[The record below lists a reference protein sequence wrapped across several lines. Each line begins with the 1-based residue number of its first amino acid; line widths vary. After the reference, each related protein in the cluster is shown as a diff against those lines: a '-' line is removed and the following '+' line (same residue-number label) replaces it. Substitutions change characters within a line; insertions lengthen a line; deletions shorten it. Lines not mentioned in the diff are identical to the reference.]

1 MFGGKKLACLYLAL
15 VTFCVPAF
23 ANTTLTLDSPG
34 GAISGLPGAI
44 VGWGFTLTNTTN
56 FLVVTSS
63 DFCVGPIASP
73 CVNALGTYSDFIG
86 PNFLVVGESPE
97 AASVSQ
103 SLNLA
108 TLTGVGSFQLNAGVT
123 PGQSEIG
130 KIVLTYD
137 LYNVDPNDPT
147 FNPVPDTISV
157 GNLITTDASVSVAGS
172 ATVPEPASI
181 FLVGIGLFALR
192 QGVRRR
198 PHHRPSC
205 AQLIARESRA
215 G

>member
-1 MFGGKKLACLYLAL
+1 MFGGKKFACVYLAFL
-15 VTFCVPAF
+15 TFCAPAF

-34 GAISGLPGAI
+34 DEISGMPGTI

-63 DFCVGPIASP
+63 DFCVGPITSP

-103 SLNLA
+103 SFNLA

-123 PGQSEIG
+123 LGQSEIG
-130 KIVLTYD
+130 EIVLTYD
-137 LYNVDPNDPT
+137 QYNVDPNDPT
-147 FNPVPDTISV
+147 FNPVMDTISV
-157 GNLITTDASVSVAGS
+157 GNVITTDASVNVGGA

-181 FLVGIGLFALR
+181 LLVAIGLLALR
-192 QGVRRR
+192 RGRHQ
-198 PHHRPSC
+198 P
-205 AQLIARESRA
+205 
-215 G
+215 

>member
-1 MFGGKKLACLYLAL
+1 MFGGKKFACVYLAFL
-15 VTFCVPAF
+15 TFCAPAF

-34 GAISGLPGAI
+34 GAISGMPGTI

-63 DFCVGPIASP
+63 DFCVGPITSP

-103 SLNLA
+103 SFNLA

-123 PGQSEIG
+123 LGQSEIG
-130 KIVLTYD
+130 EIVLTYD
-137 LYNVDPNDPT
+137 QYNVDPNDPT
-147 FNPVPDTISV
+147 FNPVMDTISV
-157 GNLITTDASVSVAGS
+157 GNVITTDASVNVGGA

-181 FLVGIGLFALR
+181 FLVAIGLLALR
-192 QGVRRR
+192 RGRHQ
-198 PHHRPSC
+198 P
-205 AQLIARESRA
+205 
-215 G
+215 